1 MGFQEDVVMNKLLVV
16 ILSCVLS
23 FSVLAAEKDQQKQKG
38 TSVIVKENKSVF
50 KGLLYR
56 VWNRLRTFSPQMQKK
71 NTRKYGVATMGI
83 RGAETTSTLIEPYW
97 KGDKTDD
104 PIYVKQLTDYTNAQQ
119 LAETGNLK
127 GAVTAL
133 NEFIEDYSDSDLLP
147 NAQFALGLSQGGLG
161 EIDESIE
168 SLETFIDDN
177 PNHPLVDDAKQVIA
191 EFK

>member
-1 MGFQEDVVMNKLLVV
+1 M
-16 ILSCVLS
+16 CVLS
-23 FSVLAAEKDQQKQKG
+23 TQVSAVEKEKQGQKPN
-38 TSVIVKENKSVF
+38 SVIVKENKSVF

-56 VWNRLRTFSPQMQKK
+56 VWSRLRTFSPQLQKK
-71 NTRKYGVATMGI
+71 NTRKYGIATMGI

-97 KGDKTDD
+97 KGDKTED

-133 NEFIEDYSDSDLLP
+133 NEFIDDYSDSDLLP

-177 PNHPLVDDAKQVIA
+177 PNHPLVGDAKQVIS